1 MTPGQQDLDNAYS
14 ILLGD
19 LNQAYWAADS
29 MDVKDQLYGII
40 EIVTSLI
47 TQLVATDLETR
58 NAAYDALLAR
68 VGTVNKELKTLQE
81 QINSLINRI
90 STAAAI
96 VSDIA
101 KVLSVAATV
110 FPAA

>member
-1 MTPGQQDLDNAYS
+1 MDAQDLNNAYS
-14 ILLGD
+14 ALLGD
-19 LNQAYWAADS
+19 LKEAYWAADS
-29 MDVKDQLYGII
+29 MDVKDQLYGVI
-40 EIVTSLI
+40 EIVTNLI

-58 NAAYDALLAR
+58 DAAYEALLAQ

-81 QINSLINRI
+81 QISSLINRI
-90 STAAAI
+90 STAATI

-101 KVLSVAATV
+101 KVLSVAATA